1 MTEIL
6 NVVFAVAGY
15 AIAWYIH
22 AQPSSPLSKLV
33 ATLEQA
39 KQQNQ
44 AHSLLQELAGLS
56 QQIQSQVQTSSSQS
70 TSVKSQGSSSSS

>member
-15 AIAWYIH
+15 AIAWYVH
-22 AQPSSPLSKLV
+22 AQPSTPLSKLLT
-33 ATLEQA
+33 TLSEA

-44 AHSLLQELAGLS
+44 AHSLLQELASLS
-56 QQIQSQVQTSSSQS
+56 QQIQSQVQASSQS
-70 TSVKSQGSSSSS
+70 TSVKSQGSGSSS